1 MGGNLLLGT
10 EITDANGN
18 AIDSD
23 SNIKFTLNKIPFSIP
38 LQKIS
43 LLQNVSSDLQTQINN
58 ISTTG
63 SGTITTLGYITQA
76 LSDTSSTQYG
86 NRSFNTV

>member
-10 EITDANGN
+10 ETTDANGN